1 MKCYLSDIRKSKNLS
16 QNDIGKAVNV
26 KQTTVSEWENNNNI
40 PSLKKAYEVAE
51 FLEMEVTD
59 IWK

>member
-1 MKCYLSDIRKSKNLS
+1 MKCYLSDIRKSKKLS

-26 KQTTVSEWENNNNI
+26 KQTTISEWENNNNI

>member
-1 MKCYLSDIRKSKNLS
+1 MKCYLSDIRKSKKLR

-26 KQTTVSEWENNNNI
+26 KQTTISEWENNNNI

-51 FLEMEVTD
+51 FLEVEVTD

>member
-1 MKCYLSDIRKSKNLS
+1 MKCYLSDIRKSKKLS

-26 KQTTVSEWENNNNI
+26 KQTTISEWENNNNI

-51 FLEMEVTD
+51 FLEVKVTD

>member
-1 MKCYLSDIRKSKNLS
+1 MKCYLSDIRKSKKLS

-26 KQTTVSEWENNNNI
+26 KQTTISEWENNNNI

-51 FLEMEVTD
+51 FLEVEVTD